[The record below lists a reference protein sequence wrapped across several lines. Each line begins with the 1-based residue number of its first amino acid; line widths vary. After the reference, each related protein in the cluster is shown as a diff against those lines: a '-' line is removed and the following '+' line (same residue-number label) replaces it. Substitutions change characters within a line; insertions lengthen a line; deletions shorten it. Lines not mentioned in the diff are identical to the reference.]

1 MSVFSPKNRK
11 SSFRLLLPA
20 FLVLAI
26 SGCAVQGGVALPD
39 LSDRETRTRVLAGL
53 DDWEFNGRIGV
64 STSDEGFN
72 GKLRYYQDDDDFR
85 ATVSGPLGFGSI
97 QIRGDRQQVTVTDK
111 DGVEWMLTD
120 PEVDLLVMYGWTIPV
135 ASLRYWALGIPDP
148 GELAFTD
155 FDDEGR
161 LTSLEQGNWHVK
173 FVKYRQGG
181 GQSMPRLLTAISGDN
196 KVRLVIDNWTFR

>member
-1 MSVFSPKNRK
+1 MSVFSPKNKK

-26 SGCAVQGGVALPD
+26 SGCAVQGGVALPY
-39 LSDRETRTRVLAGL
+39 LSDWETRTRVLAGL

-64 STSDEGFN
+64 SASGEGFN

-97 QIRGDRQQVTVTDK
+97 QIQGDRQQVTVIDK
-111 DGVEWMLTD
+111 DGEEWMLTD
-120 PEVDLLVMYGWTIPV
+120 PEIDLLVMYGWTIPV
-135 ASLRYWALGIPDP
+135 ASLRSWARGIPDP
-148 GELAFTD
+148 GELVFTD

-161 LTSLEQGNWHVK
+161 LTSLEQGNWQVK

>member
-1 MSVFSPKNRK
+1 MSVFFPKNRK
-11 SSFRLLLPA
+11 GSFRLLLPA

-39 LSDRETRTRVLAGL
+39 LSDWETRTRVLAGL

-64 STSDEGFN
+64 SGGGEGFN
-72 GKLRYYQDDDDFR
+72 GKLRYYQNDDEFR
-85 ATVSGPLGFGSI
+85 AMVSGPLGFGTI
-97 QIRGDRQQVTVTDK
+97 QVRGNRQQVTVIDK

-135 ASLRYWALGIPDP
+135 ASLRYWALGIPSP
-148 GELAFTD
+148 GELAFTE

>member
-11 SSFRLLLPA
+11 SSLRFLSPA
-20 FLVLAI
+20 ILVLAI

-39 LSDRETRTRVLAGL
+39 LSDWETRTRVLAGL
-53 DDWEFNGRIGV
+53 DDWQFNGRIGV
-64 STSDEGFN
+64 SSSGDGFN
-72 GKLRYYQDDDDFR
+72 GKLRYYQCDDDFR

-97 QIRGDRQQVTVTDK
+97 QIQGDRQQVTVIDK
-111 DGVEWMLTD
+111 DGEVWMLTD

-135 ASLRYWALGIPDP
+135 SSLRYWALGIPDP
-148 GELAFTD
+148 GGLAFTE
-155 FDDEGR
+155 FDDQGR

-196 KVRLVIDNWTFR
+196 KVRMVIDNWTFR

>member
-1 MSVFSPKNRK
+1 MSVFSPKNKK

-39 LSDRETRTRVLAGL
+39 LSDWETRTRVLAGL

-64 STSDEGFN
+64 SASGEGFN

-97 QIRGDRQQVTVTDK
+97 QIQGDRQQVTVIDK
-111 DGVEWMLTD
+111 DGEEWMLTD